1 MAKILSRHCWT
12 PLGLGLTALA
22 LESGEPGRW
31 WTGENAEVAASELG
45 GGGWGGGGL
54 GLSVLTRSSDKSSTL
69 ASPSWSESNV
79 SSEALAWTAS

>member
-1 MAKILSRHCWT
+1 MEEAAAMAKILSRHCWT

-45 GGGWGGGGL
+45 GGG
-54 GLSVLTRSSDKSSTL
+54 
-69 ASPSWSESNV
+69 
-79 SSEALAWTAS
+79 